1 MNPSPTPVQ
10 GEPLRA
16 GDAPAPPPADLVRF
30 FERGGPDGR
39 SVLER
44 LRAALVADGASAEL
58 LVGDGRPDLH
68 LLVVRGGG
76 ADPDVDAATR
86 VWRFRRCAP

>member
-1 MNPSPTPVQ
+1 MDPSPTRVP
-10 GEPLRA
+10 GDPGHA
-16 GDAPAPPPADLVRF
+16 GDTPPAELVRF

-39 SVLER
+39 AALMR
-44 LRAALVADGASAEL
+44 LRGALVADGASVEL
-58 LVGDGRPDLH
+58 LVGDDRPDLH